1 MKSNRNRTPR
11 LFLLE
16 DLNKNL
22 IDLNTQQAQYL
33 RRVLRLRSGDSVV
46 LFNGL
51 GDERHAVVDTL
62 ARVGSKVR
70 VTQAA
75 EPLPES
81 PLDLSLLQAVAKGE
95 AMDLIVQ
102 KAAELGVKTIS
113 PILTDFGVVRLDDMR
128 AARRVDHWQK
138 IAQSACEQCGRHC
151 PPIINPPQSLPEAL
165 ANAPSNA
172 IRVTLQPN
180 GPETLHHIPLEASGT
195 SRLWLLVGPEGG
207 LSRSE
212 LSQADDAGFRRVSLG
227 PRVLRTETAAI
238 AACTLAQAL
247 WGDLAA

>member
-22 IDLNTQQAQYL
+22 IDLNTQQAQVL

-75 EPLPES
+75 EPMPES
-81 PLDLSLLQAVAKGE
+81 PLELSLLQAVAKGE

-102 KAAELGVKTIS
+102 KAVELSVNIIS
-113 PILTDFGVVRLDDMR
+113 PILTDFGVVRLDGMR
-128 AARRVDHWQK
+128 AARRMGH
-138 IAQSACEQCGRHC
+138 
-151 PPIINPPQSLPEAL
+151 
-165 ANAPSNA
+165 
-172 IRVTLQPN
+172 
-180 GPETLHHIPLEASGT
+180 
-195 SRLWLLVGPEGG
+195 
-207 LSRSE
+207 
-212 LSQADDAGFRRVSLG
+212 
-227 PRVLRTETAAI
+227 
-238 AACTLAQAL
+238 
-247 WGDLAA
+247 

>member
-11 LFLLE
+11 LFLPE
-16 DLNKNL
+16 DLNKGL
-22 IDLNTQQAQYL
+22 IDLHTQHAQYL
-33 RRVLRLRSGDSVV
+33 RRVLRLRPGDSVV

-81 PLDLSLLQAVAKGE
+81 PLELSLLQAVAKGE

-128 AARRVDHWQK
+128 AARRVDHWKK

-151 PPIINPPQSLPEAL
+151 PPIINPPQNLAEAL
-165 ANAPSNA
+165 ANAPSNS
-172 IRVTLQPN
+172 IRVTLHPN
-180 GPETLHHIPLEASGT
+180 GPETLHHIALEASGA
-195 SRLWLLVGPEGG
+195 SRLWLLGGPEGG

-227 PRVLRTETAAI
+227 PRVLRTETAAL

>member
-81 PLDLSLLQAVAKGE
+81 PLELSLLQAVAKGE

-138 IAQSACEQCGRHC
+138 IAQGACEQCGRHC

-195 SRLWLLVGPEGG
+195 SRLWILVGPEGG

-212 LSQADDAGFRRVSLG
+212 LSQVDDAGFRRVSLG

>member
-81 PLDLSLLQAVAKGE
+81 PLELSLLQAVAKGE

>member
-1 MKSNRNRTPR
+1 MKSNQNRTPR
-11 LFLLE
+11 LFLLD
-16 DLNKNL
+16 DLNKSL

-33 RRVLRLRSGDSVV
+33 RRVLRLRPGDSVV

-70 VTQAA
+70 VTQTAK
-75 EPLPES
+75 PLPES
-81 PLDLSLLQAVAKGE
+81 PLELSLLQAVAKGE
-95 AMDLIVQ
+95 AMDLIIQ
-102 KAAELGVKTIS
+102 KATELGVKTIS
-113 PILTDFGVVRLDDMR
+113 PILTDFGVVRLDDTR

-138 IAQSACEQCGRHC
+138 IARSACEQCGRHC

-165 ANAPSNA
+165 ANAPSNS
-172 IRVTLQPN
+172 IRVTLHPN
-180 GPETLHHIPLEASGT
+180 GPETLHHIALEASGA

-227 PRVLRTETAAI
+227 PRMLRTETAAL

-247 WGDLAA
+247 WGDLEA

>member
-1 MKSNRNRTPR
+1 MKSNQNRTPR
-11 LFLLE
+11 LFLLD
-16 DLNKNL
+16 DLNKSL

-81 PLDLSLLQAVAKGE
+81 PLELSLLQAVAKGE

-102 KAAELGVKTIS
+102 KATELGVKTIS
-113 PILTDFGVVRLDDMR
+113 PILTDFGVVRLDDTR

-138 IAQSACEQCGRHC
+138 IARSACEQCGRHC
-151 PPIINPPQSLPEAL
+151 PPIINPPQGLPEAL
-165 ANAPSNA
+165 ANAPSNS
-172 IRVTLQPN
+172 IRVTLHPN
-180 GPETLHHIPLEASGT
+180 GPETLHHIALEASAA
-195 SRLWLLVGPEGG
+195 SRLWILIGPEGG

-212 LSQADDAGFRRVSLG
+212 LGRADDAGFRRVGLG
-227 PRVLRTETAAI
+227 PRILRTETAAL

-247 WGDLAA
+247 WGDLEA

>member
-1 MKSNRNRTPR
+1 MKSNQNRTPR
-11 LFLLE
+11 LFLLD
-16 DLNKNL
+16 DLNKSL

-81 PLDLSLLQAVAKGE
+81 PLELSLLQAVAKGE

-102 KAAELGVKTIS
+102 KATELGVKTIS
-113 PILTDFGVVRLDDMR
+113 PILTDFGVVRLDDTR

-138 IAQSACEQCGRHC
+138 IARSACEQCGRHC
-151 PPIINPPQSLPEAL
+151 PPIINPPQGLPEAL
-165 ANAPSNA
+165 ANAPSNS
-172 IRVTLQPN
+172 IRVTLHPN
-180 GPETLHHIPLEASGT
+180 GPETLHHIALEASGA

-212 LSQADDAGFRRVSLG
+212 LSRADDAGFRRVGLG
-227 PRVLRTETAAI
+227 PRILRTETAAL
-238 AACTLAQAL
+238 AACTLVQAL
-247 WGDLAA
+247 WGDLEA

>member
-11 LFLLE
+11 LFLPE
-16 DLNKNL
+16 NLNKSL
-22 IDLNTQQAQYL
+22 IDLHTQHAQYL
-33 RRVLRLRSGDSVV
+33 RRVLRLRPGDSVV

-81 PLDLSLLQAVAKGE
+81 PLELSLLQAVAKGE

-128 AARRVDHWQK
+128 AARRVDHWKK
-138 IAQSACEQCGRHC
+138 IAQSACEQCGRPC
-151 PPIINPPQSLPEAL
+151 PPIINPPQP
-165 ANAPSNA
+165 
-172 IRVTLQPN
+172 
-180 GPETLHHIPLEASGT
+180 
-195 SRLWLLVGPEGG
+195 
-207 LSRSE
+207 
-212 LSQADDAGFRRVSLG
+212 
-227 PRVLRTETAAI
+227 
-238 AACTLAQAL
+238 
-247 WGDLAA
+247 

>member
-11 LFLLE
+11 LFLPE
-16 DLNKNL
+16 DLNKGL
-22 IDLNTQQAQYL
+22 IDLHTQHAQYL
-33 RRVLRLRSGDSVV
+33 RRVLRLRPGDSVV

-81 PLDLSLLQAVAKGE
+81 PLELSLLQAVAKGE

-151 PPIINPPQSLPEAL
+151 PPIIIPPQSLPEAL

-195 SRLWLLVGPEGG
+195 ARLWLLVGPEGG